1 MAITGKA
8 GSVKIGSVVV
18 TQFSGWKVDLSGDT
32 KDVTNFQSN
41 GWKEQIQG
49 IKSWSGSCD
58 GTWNV
63 STDTTGQQAIQNALL
78 NGTIISLVLGL
89 QGTNTYTGNA
99 LIKKVSLDEAVD
111 GSLSF
116 PLIMKEP
123 LHSHS
128 HKIIGRINF
137 LLFLD

>member
-1 MAITGKA
+1 MAITGKS
-8 GSVKIGSVVV
+8 GTVKIATTVI
-18 TQFSGWKVDLSGDT
+18 TQLSSWKMDLNGDT

-111 GSLSF
+111 GIVKFSF
-116 PLIMKEP
+116 DYEGTAALA
-123 LHSHS
+123 
-128 HKIIGRINF
+128 F
-137 LLFLD
+137 A